1 MMGYALVLLK
11 ITYQQFRVNLNGVNP
26 DLASIFEKNIRLCA
40 FVGSSATRAATRRRY
55 KFNTFK
61 YNLNITM
68 KLLIKNKLLYLSP

>member
-11 ITYQQFRVNLNGVNP
+11 MTYQQFRVNLNGVNP

-40 FVGSSATRAATRRRY
+40 FVGGSAPRAATRQQY

-61 YNLNITM
+61 YNLNITL
-68 KLLIKNKLLYLSP
+68 KLLIKNKLLYLSL